1 MAIEISIDKPFSVP
15 SPFLG
20 TLGEAKKGEITVD
33 IFSFWQKNS
42 LDWFVTCLGEEKSY
56 LSAFKIKH
64 FSGVSIFVFFIPLFK
79 VIFSIGKQIPNRLQK
94 LYLLPSYSEVF
105 LD

>member
-1 MAIEISIDKPFSVP
+1 MALEISIDKPFLVP
-15 SPFLG
+15 SPFPG
-20 TLGEAKKGEITVD
+20 TLGEAKKGESTVG

-42 LDWFVTCLGEEKSY
+42 LNWFVTCLEEEKSY

-79 VIFSIGKQIPNRLQK
+79 VIFGIGKQIPNRLQK